1 MGDNTCGFAWTFIQ
15 NAVPLYKVNLQCN
28 TPTDTTQVKGNVG
41 VVSDSGHA
49 AQPSAHGGVGS
60 GSRHAAHGLG
70 SVRRGRVRRDKP
82 CAVVTPYRDTRQRH
96 GSARSSAQPSSAE
109 QVVMQVSVLNI
120 SKDY

>member
-1 MGDNTCGFAWTFIQ
+1 MGDNTSGFTWTFIQ

-28 TPTDTTQVKGNVG
+28 VPTDTKQVEHNVG
-41 VVSDSGHA
+41 DVSDSRHA

-60 GSRHAAHGLG
+60 GSRHAAHGRG

-96 GSARSSAQPSSAE
+96 GAARPPAQPSSAE
-109 QVVMQVSVLNI
+109 QLVMQVSVFNV
-120 SKDY
+120 